1 MDNSNAALQDS
12 IAAPRESGELNMF
25 IELNTASS
33 RQLTP
38 ELTVEQ
44 FYAVCDQLNFN
55 DKERQNFLKL
65 LGVDASAT
73 TLLFQF

>member
-1 MDNSNAALQDS
+1 
-12 IAAPRESGELNMF
+12 MF
-25 IELNTASS
+25 IELNTAS
-33 RQLTP
+33 RQLTAD
-38 ELTVEQ
+38 LSVEQ

-55 DKERQNFLKL
+55 DKERQNFLKM

>member
-1 MDNSNAALQDS
+1 
-12 IAAPRESGELNMF
+12 MF

-33 RQLTP
+33 RQLTAD
-38 ELTVEQ
+38 LTVEQ

-55 DKERQNFLKL
+55 DKERQKFLQM
-65 LGVDASAT
+65 LGIEGSAT